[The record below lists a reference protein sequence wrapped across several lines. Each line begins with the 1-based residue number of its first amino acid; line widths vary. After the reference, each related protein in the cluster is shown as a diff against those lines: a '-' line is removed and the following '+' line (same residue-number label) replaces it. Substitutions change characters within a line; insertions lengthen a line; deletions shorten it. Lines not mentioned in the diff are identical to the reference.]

1 MESIFGGLIEF
12 EDVREFDDFVREMDK
27 KQAVLVLEK
36 TIEFGLHNRLY
47 NLMEA
52 NMLYK
57 CLSKLKEDEYQ
68 TERDNLF
75 NDDTNGD
82 ISSEV
87 RP

>member
-57 CLSKLKEDEYQ
+57 CLSKLKENADKNQ
-68 TERDNLF
+68 GDHLH

-82 ISSEV
+82 IS
-87 RP
+87 